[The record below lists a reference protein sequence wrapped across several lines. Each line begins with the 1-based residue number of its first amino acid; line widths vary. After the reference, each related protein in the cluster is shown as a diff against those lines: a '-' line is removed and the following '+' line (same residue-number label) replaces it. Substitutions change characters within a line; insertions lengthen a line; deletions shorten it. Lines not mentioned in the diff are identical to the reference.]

1 MVDLLAELPGLLSEP
16 QLVHDFGTACIYVVF
31 LTFLSF
37 LISFCFDLHV
47 GKDLAELPA
56 ELVTAEQ
63 RIDATDKVLLTP
75 LFAVIGFL
83 ALTGSWELRG
93 DVESR
98 WHGETPRTRWC
109 ALLYCAKMLLDVPTQ
124 AYTLRGDAVKRLQM
138 VGHHLLS
145 FVAIGLGLVVKR
157 SAFFACWAVCS
168 ELSTPFL
175 NAVMAIKLF
184 GGNATPAQKSCH
196 MAAGT
201 GLWLAYIPFRM
212 ALFPAWL
219 WLWFDD
225 QRSFP
230 DRTTAVSSTF
240 ELNFFPA
247 VIAFLLALSTVWFY
261 AITKGLAKAL
271 GLIGPPKKKG
281 P

>member
-1 MVDLLAELPGLLSEP
+1 
-16 QLVHDFGTACIYVVF
+16 
-31 LTFLSF
+31 
-37 LISFCFDLHV
+37 
-47 GKDLAELPA
+47 
-56 ELVTAEQ
+56 
-63 RIDATDKVLLTP
+63 
-75 LFAVIGFL
+75 
-83 ALTGSWELRG
+83 
-93 DVESR
+93 
-98 WHGETPRTRWC
+98 
-109 ALLYCAKMLLDVPTQ
+109 MLLDVPTQ

-196 MAAGT
+196 MVAGT

-240 ELNFFPA
+240 ELSFFPA

-281 P
+281 S